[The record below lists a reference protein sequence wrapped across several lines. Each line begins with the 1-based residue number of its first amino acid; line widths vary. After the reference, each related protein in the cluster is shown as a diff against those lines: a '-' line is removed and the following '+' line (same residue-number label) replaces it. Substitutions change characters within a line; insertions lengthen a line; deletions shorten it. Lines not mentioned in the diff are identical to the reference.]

1 MFHLLRSYTI
11 KNMVCGKDE
20 GVTIFNILQLNS
32 LEHLQYQFSG
42 SGELILDET
51 L

>member
-1 MFHLLRSYTI
+1 
-11 KNMVCGKDE
+11 MVCGKDE

-32 LEHLQYQFSG
+32 LEHLQYQSG